1 MCSDF
6 HTSALTCADLA
17 DPLRMW
23 MHFEYIES
31 CNRTAFLLTWAAV
44 AYLGVDTPEVEG
56 QSLHVYLTV
65 SRTMSILLS
74 AMPVE

>member
-1 MCSDF
+1 VCSDF

-56 QSLHVYLTV
+56 
-65 SRTMSILLS
+65 
-74 AMPVE
+74 

>member
-1 MCSDF
+1 VCSDF

-17 DPLRMW
+17 DPLIMW

-56 QSLHVYLTV
+56 
-65 SRTMSILLS
+65 
-74 AMPVE
+74 